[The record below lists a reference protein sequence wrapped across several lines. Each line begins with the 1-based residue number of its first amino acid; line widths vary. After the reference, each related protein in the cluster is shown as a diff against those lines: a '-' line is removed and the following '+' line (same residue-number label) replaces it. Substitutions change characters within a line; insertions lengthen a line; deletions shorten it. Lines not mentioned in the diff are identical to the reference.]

1 MAIHLLSTPTQ
12 CTNCGTVVEDPT
24 VDRCPECGDL
34 LRERRAP
41 RRIAGVQKRYGGLR
55 FLLGFLRF
63 LGVISALV
71 GLLVL
76 VFSVADDEFSAVGRI
91 LVTLGSLIVG
101 VGVFAV
107 AALFDVLLDVE
118 ENTRSSF
125 RMQQLTLQHLQS
137 GAAPPEQELPTS
149 DAAER

>member
-1 MAIHLLSTPTQ
+1 MAMHLLSTPTQ
-12 CTNCGTVVEDPT
+12 CTNCGTVVDDPT

-55 FLLGFLRF
+55 FLLGVLRF

-76 VFSVADDEFSAVGRI
+76 VFSVADDELSAVGRL
-91 LVTLGSLIVG
+91 LVTLGALIVG
-101 VGVFAV
+101 VVVFAV

-125 RMQQLTLQHLQS
+125 RMQQLTLEHIQG
-137 GAAPPEQELPTS
+137 GAAPREHDLPPPEVSQ
-149 DAAER
+149 A

>member
-1 MAIHLLSTPTQ
+1 MAMHLLSTPTQ
-12 CTNCGTVVEDPT
+12 CTHCGTVVEDPT
-24 VDRCPECGDL
+24 VDRCPDCGDL

-63 LGVISALV
+63 LGVVSALV

-76 VFSVADDEFSAVGRI
+76 VFSVADDELTAVGRI

-125 RMQQLTLQHLQS
+125 RMQQLMLEQIQ
-137 GAAPPEQELPTS
+137 GGVAPEHVSPPVESPE
-149 DAAER
+149 